1 MKTELAGKGLGA
13 ESPVEF
19 QEHETASP
27 DGEGVSLLQG
37 PKDLAVSE
45 TLCFFSSQRQSC
57 VRLTSK
63 RRSLRSASIPARLPS
78 ASSEQLGTFRIIIS
92 RHDFND

>member
-13 ESPVEF
+13 KSPVEF
-19 QEHETASP
+19 QEHERASP
-27 DGEGVSLLQG
+27 DGEGWSLLQE

-45 TLCFFSSQRQSC
+45 TLRFSSQRQSR

-63 RRSLRSASIPARLPS
+63 RRSLRSASIPALRK
-78 ASSEQLGTFRIIIS
+78 Q
-92 RHDFND
+92 